1 MRSVRDAGITIGPG
15 SCEEAVSETR
25 MGIVFPPGSRGLYQ
39 LETAGRE
46 TAKGA
51 ENAEQQAT

>member
-1 MRSVRDAGITIGPG
+1 
-15 SCEEAVSETR
+15 

-51 ENAEQQAT
+51 EDAEQQVT

>member
-1 MRSVRDAGITIGPG
+1 
-15 SCEEAVSETR
+15 
-25 MGIVFPPGSRGLYQ
+25 MGIVLLPGSYGLYQ

-51 ENAEQQAT
+51 EDVEQQEM